1 MDYFGIGS
9 GLLSAFMASLSFAA
23 SAWALR
29 GTKGLTS
36 AGLLANACCVMGVLS
51 VVGIFFVWRPGFEVG
66 FIGRLPALFGTVAAF
81 WCAQCAVFTAQRY
94 VDGSQLVPLLGLK
107 LPMLA
112 ILNGLIYRE
121 HFSWLQL
128 LAIAMTVAA
137 AFVLNN
143 AGKRIPLKSFC
154 ALLVGCLC
162 YSLSD
167 IFLRIEVQQIHE
179 QVTVSQPLASAQC
192 TFLAYLISGVV
203 GACLVPCLKGA
214 RVAKAL
220 AHSIP
225 YGACWLT
232 SIVFITL
239 CFARLGTVNGSI
251 VQASRGI
258 MSVLMAPV
266 LIMLGM
272 TWLETR
278 TGWWI
283 YLRRLIA
290 AAMMIGAIAFYNL
303 G

>member
-1 MDYFGIGS
+1 MDYVGIGS
-9 GLLSAFMASLSFAA
+9 GLLSAFMASLAFAA

-51 VVGIFFVWRPGFEVG
+51 VVGLLFVWRPGFEVG
-66 FIGRLPALFGTVAAF
+66 FVGRLPALFGTVFAF
-81 WCAQCAVFTAQRY
+81 WMAQCAVFTAQRL

-112 ILNGLIYRE
+112 LLNGLIYRE
-121 HFSWLQL
+121 HFNVLQL

-143 AGKRIPLKSFC
+143 AGKRIPFKSFC

-162 YSLSD
+162 YGLSD

-179 QVTVSQPLASAQC
+179 QVTQSQALASAQC
-192 TFLAYLISGVV
+192 TFLAYIISGII
-203 GACLVPCLKGA
+203 GACLVPFLKGA
-214 RVAKAL
+214 RVPKAPV
-220 AHSIP
+220 HSIP
-225 YGACWLT
+225 YAVCWLT

-258 MSVLMAPV
+258 MSVLMAPILV
-266 LIMLGM
+266 VFGM

-278 TGWWI
+278 TNFWI